1 MNAPFADPA
10 AAPAAGPSRR
20 PRPLRE
26 RLWEAADAGV
36 VALHEHG
43 FLQSLIVHAAALLG
57 LAVLVIEPPAGPRGG
72 PLRLAF
78 NAADPA
84 PLDAVEIVVS
94 ADDSGAASGGSPA
107 AEEPLAPAPDMPAAV
122 APVELAEV
130 DPAAADPPVPGADV
144 DLALLVA
151 TIPAGGTPIDAAVEP
166 RSAGRLSARGAGRG
180 MGAGQGTGTGRGP
193 GSGGGGIGGEIGRRL
208 RAAGAGTGDVQVS
221 IAWNNLNDIDVHV
234 LVESPAFAPGV
245 SLVNYT
251 SRRGVCGGWL
261 DVDENVLPRTPLA
274 VENVFWARGFA
285 PPGRYTVAVH
295 HYRNWGGPDPTPVEI
310 VVLRDGWQRRFEAVV
325 HAGRAPLVVTSFVRR
340 PGETTRLEDD
350 GWTPATGP

>member
-1 MNAPFADPA
+1 MNPLFAV
-10 AAPAAGPSRR
+10 PAAGPPSR

-36 VALHEHG
+36 VTLHEHG

-57 LAVLVIEPPAGPRGG
+57 LALLVVEPPVGPRAR

-78 NAADPA
+78 AAADSA
-84 PLDAVEIVVS
+84 PVDTVAIAVS
-94 ADDSGAASGGSPA
+94 ADDSGVASGGSPA
-107 AEEPLAPAPDMPAAV
+107 AAEPPVPVPDMPAAV

-151 TIPAGGTPIDAAVEP
+151 AMPAGGTPMDAAVGP
-166 RSAGRLSARGAGRG
+166 RSVGPLSARGAGRG
-180 MGAGQGTGTGRGP
+180 MGEGQGAGTGRG
-193 GSGGGGIGGEIGRRL
+193 SGIGGEIGRRL

-310 VVLRDGWQRRFEAVV
+310 VVLRDGWQKRFEAVV

-340 PGETTRLEDD
+340 HGDTTRLEDD
-350 GWTPATGP
+350 GWIPATGP